1 MLQATRVYMRNWCYD
16 LYTCVRFSEI
26 WHVCMYGEA
35 VPSGADDGGGSKA
48 VRDEE
53 GSTTED
59 LAADSVW
66 SIDGLLVWTH

>member
-1 MLQATRVYMRNWCYD
+1 M
-16 LYTCVRFSEI
+16 
-26 WHVCMYGEA
+26 CMYGEA

-53 GSTTED
+53 GCTTED

-66 SIDGLLVWTH
+66 SIDGLLV